1 MSPETGPPDLRA
13 IVARLGGDLYQGG
26 SAALIPAPG
35 HSRKDRS
42 LSLRLVD
49 GGRRLL
55 WHCFTEA
62 KPAEVWPYVGL
73 EPGQVR
79 QETPAERRKREEA
92 ERQERARKLAFC
104 SDLWGET
111 QPAEGSPVETYLRE
125 ARGIKGPIPAALR
138 FHPAAPMAYP
148 WTVREG
154 DKPPP
159 PPRPAMVAIATAP
172 DGKSA
177 AGLHVTALQPDGSG
191 KADLWAP
198 RRMFGDLGGAV
209 VPLSA
214 FPSDGVLAIAEGIET
229 ALAFRDLTG
238 TPCWA
243 ALSTSGLR
251 RFTPPRGTKR
261 LIIAADSDDGG
272 EGLEAA
278 KVCAERATRTCDAV
292 VTPAP
297 TSQDWND
304 VLRGAKQ

>member
-13 IVARLGGDLYQGG
+13 IVARLGGVLYQGG
-26 SAALIPAPG
+26 SAATIPAPG
-35 HSRKDRS
+35 HSRKDRG
-42 LSLRLVD
+42 LSLRVVS
-49 GGRRLL
+49 GGRLIY
-55 WHCFTEA
+55 HAFNA
-62 KPAEVWPYVGL
+62 KLPHPEVLAYLGMA
-73 EPGQVR
+73 PGQVR
-79 QETPAERRKREEA
+79 EETPAERRKREEA
-92 ERQERARKLAFC
+92 EREERARKLMFC
-104 SDLWGET
+104 GDLWRAT
-111 QPAEGSPVETYLRE
+111 QPPEGTQVETYLRE
-125 ARGIKGPIPAALR
+125 ARAIRGPIPEAIR
-138 FHPAAPMAYP
+138 FHAAAPLAYP
-148 WTVREG
+148 WTVYEG
-154 DKPPP
+154 DKA
-159 PPRPAMVAIATAP
+159 PPRPRTAMVALAMNPERTEAL
-172 DGKSA
+172 GV
-177 AGLHVTALQPDGSG
+177 HVTALQLDGSG
-191 KADLWAP
+191 KADMRAP